1 MLAVIAFLIGVAI
14 GSGFM
19 LVWGLEGRRGVRA
32 EHRRLAELQQ
42 KFVGDQQALER
53 RREELE
59 RQRRELKAQEA
70 AIKSGFVTLTDL
82 RKENALLKR
91 DLQNIDVNLNK
102 LELDRDQDREAQK
115 ALNEKVAETGRLYLK
130 DNVKWIGSS
139 ISANNF
145 TACKQRLLKVI
156 EQCRGIGFEVS
167 DQQQAELVADLQ
179 KEFEKAVRAAFER
192 EEQAR
197 IKAQIR
203 EEQLREKEVDRELKQ
218 LERERAAI
226 QAALDKALAEAR
238 DEHSVEVE
246 RLKARLA
253 EAEEK
258 SQRAISQAQM
268 TKSGNVYVISNI
280 GSFGEGVFKIGMT
293 RRLEPMDRIRELGDA
308 SVPFP
313 FDVHMMISCDDA
325 PTLENALHQAFH
337 KTRLNKMK
345 PRKEFY
351 RTDIDAV
358 RRIVEENHAEVQYVA
373 DPEALEY
380 RQSLTMSDD
389 DEEFIE
395 GVYEKLDQGKE
406 GHTDDE

>member
-1 MLAVIAFLIGVAI
+1 M
-14 GSGFM
+14 
-19 LVWGLEGRRGVRA
+19 
-32 EHRRLAELQQ
+32 
-42 KFVGDQQALER
+42 
-53 RREELE
+53 
-59 RQRRELKAQEA
+59 
-70 AIKSGFVTLTDL
+70 
-82 RKENALLKR
+82 
-91 DLQNIDVNLNK
+91 
-102 LELDRDQDREAQK
+102 
-115 ALNEKVAETGRLYLK
+115 
-130 DNVKWIGSS
+130 
-139 ISANNF
+139 
-145 TACKQRLLKVI
+145 
-156 EQCRGIGFEVS
+156 
-167 DQQQAELVADLQ
+167 
-179 KEFEKAVRAAFER
+179 
-192 EEQAR
+192 
-197 IKAQIR
+197 
-203 EEQLREKEVDRELKQ
+203 
-218 LERERAAI
+218 
-226 QAALDKALAEAR
+226 DKALAEAR

-293 RRLEPMDRIRELGDA
+293 RRLEPMDRVRELGDA

-325 PTLENALHQAFH
+325 PALENALHQAFH
-337 KTRLNKMK
+337 KTRLNKIK

-358 RRIVEENHAEVQYVA
+358 RRIVEENHGEVQYVA

-395 GVYEKLDQGKE
+395 AVYEQTRPTQGRSY
-406 GHTDDE
+406 GR